1 MTPLVEQIF
10 DEARSAWRFR
20 WPALGVALVVALC
33 GWAAILSL
41 PDEYEAYARIFVDTR
56 TALKPVLQGLAVDQ
70 DVGTEVNFVRQSLL
84 AGPQL
89 EEIATQAGVL
99 TPDITNDKQ
108 RQRILHDLAA
118 AIVLTMKSASD
129 RDEERNTAGQI
140 YAVSYRDGSRA
151 RALKVVEVFM
161 NTFVEKTLGGKLEGA
176 ATAQKFL
183 EAQIKDYE
191 ARLRTAE
198 NRLAD
203 FKKRNVGLMPTDGVS
218 YFAQLQAEIDAV
230 TKTRTSLDTALARRA
245 ELQRQL
251 HGDTAVMAV
260 ANSPAPSVTNN
271 GANGGDTLARISE
284 AQARLDELLLKFTD
298 KHPDVIAARQTLDE
312 LKARRAAEIEGLR
325 HGDPNAAAATRAS
338 SNPVYQSLQLGLNQA
353 DVEIA
358 ALRSEQVQHE
368 QKVAE
373 LRQRLN
379 SAPQVEAEYAQLNR
393 DYDVNKAQYAA
404 LLANYEKAQLGEQAD
419 KAGSVRFELV
429 QPPTAGFQP
438 VSLKRSLLIA
448 GALAV
453 ALVLG
458 CAVAYVLHL
467 LRPVVM
473 SANGLEAIARAP
485 VLGTVGPAFPRR
497 TQVAARRDSWL
508 FSAATVCLLVLF
520 VAVLVA
526 NWSGLR
532 LGTQLFKSVV
542 GA

>member
-1 MTPLVEQIF
+1 
-10 DEARSAWRFR
+10 
-20 WPALGVALVVALC
+20 
-33 GWAAILSL
+33 
-41 PDEYEAYARIFVDTR
+41 
-56 TALKPVLQGLAVDQ
+56 
-70 DVGTEVNFVRQSLL
+70 
-84 AGPQL
+84 
-89 EEIATQAGVL
+89 
-99 TPDITNDKQ
+99 
-108 RQRILHDLAA
+108 
-118 AIVLTMKSASD
+118 
-129 RDEERNTAGQI
+129 
-140 YAVSYRDGSRA
+140 
-151 RALKVVEVFM
+151 
-161 NTFVEKTLGGKLEGA
+161 
-176 ATAQKFL
+176 
-183 EAQIKDYE
+183 
-191 ARLRTAE
+191 
-198 NRLAD
+198 
-203 FKKRNVGLMPTDGVS
+203 MPSDGVS
-218 YFAQLQAEIDAV
+218 YFGQLQAEIDAAN
-230 TKTRTSLDTALARRA
+230 KSKTSLDTALARRT

-260 ANSPAPSVTNN
+260 ANAPAPSATGN

-298 KHPDVIAARQTLDE
+298 KHPDVIAARQTLVE

-358 ALRSEQVQHE
+358 ALRSEIGQHE

-438 VSLKRSLLIA
+438 VSLKRSLLI
-448 GALAV
+448 GAVLAISV
-453 ALVLG
+453 VLG
-458 CAVAYVLHL
+458 GAVAYVLHM
-467 LRPVVM
+467 LRPVVV
-473 SANGLEAIARAP
+473 SASGLEVIARAP

-497 TQVAARRDSWL
+497 AQLTARRDSWR
-508 FSAATVCLLVLF
+508 FSAAAACLLVLF

-526 NWSGLR
+526 NWAGMR
-532 LGTQLFKSVV
+532 LNSQLFNSVV
-542 GA
+542 GT